1 MEARSIGRVFPNT
14 QSGMFKNM
22 LCLKRCRL
30 LRDQGGNVAI
40 VFALMA
46 IVLMLA
52 VGAAVD
58 IGRWLHARDQTQSAA
73 DAAVLAGGRWL
84 QTNSTDTA
92 GAIAAAQNFYKQE
105 TATRLPVVNDSI
117 SFGVSSDGQTV
128 YANGTAYIKTPFLG
142 FVGINQLPIIPLGQQ
157 PVAQA
162 TLAVGG
168 NGGQNLEVAMMLD
181 ITGSMLD
188 TSASGNTKIADLI
201 TSATD
206 LVNIIVWSDQSQF
219 TSKVAIAPFT
229 EDIRLPNTT
238 AINAARGSG
247 LPTSEKVSGTTYYL
261 SDCVVERTG
270 TQKYTDAAPG
280 AGQYVMG
287 HYTTSSTGSGKNKK
301 GVCVVG
307 SPVQPLTSDKT
318 TLLNAISSLQAGGGT
333 AGHLGT
339 AWAWYTLSPNWNSL
353 WPSNGAAPYGSSNLQ
368 KIAILMTDGDYNTQ
382 YSSAGIS
389 VNQASASSTYCPQ
402 AANGCSGVQ
411 AASLCSA
418 MKAAGITIYTVGFT
432 IPSTDTTAINLLT
445 NCASDPNMFYSA
457 ADGTQ
462 LQQAFRD
469 IAIKLSSLYISK

>member
-1 MEARSIGRVFPNT
+1 MRYFRVASGPLRYSEQAERPHAIFFRDRS
-14 QSGMFKNM
+14 
-22 LCLKRCRL
+22 
-30 LRDQGGNVAI
+30 GNVAM

-46 IVLMLA
+46 VVLMLA

-58 IGRWLHARDQTQSAA
+58 IGRWLYAREQTLSAV
-73 DAAVLAGGRWL
+73 DAGLLAGGRWL
-84 QTNSTDTA
+84 ETNSTDNA
-92 GAIAAAQNFYKQE
+92 GAIAAAQNLYTQN
-105 TATRLPVVNDSI
+105 TTSRLPVVNDNI
-117 SFGVSSDGQTV
+117 SFAVSSDGMSVT
-128 YANGTAYIKTPFLG
+128 ASGTAYIKTLFLPLA
-142 FVGINQLPIIPLGQQ
+142 GINQLPLISTGQQ
-157 PVAQA
+157 PIAQA
-162 TLAVGG
+162 QLAVGG

-188 TSASGNTKIADLI
+188 TSASGNTKIQDLI

-206 LVNIIVWSDQSQF
+206 LVNIIVWTDQSQY

-238 AINAARGSG
+238 AINAARGTG
-247 LPTSEKVSGTTYYL
+247 LPTSKKVSGTTYYL

-280 AGQYVMG
+280 ANQYVMG
-287 HYTTSSTGSGKNKK
+287 HYTTNSTGSGKNKK
-301 GVCVVG
+301 GVCVVA

-318 TLLNAISSLQAGGGT
+318 TLLNAINNLQAGGGT

-339 AWAWYTLSPNWNSL
+339 AWAWYTLSPNWNTL
-353 WPSNGAAPYGSSNLQ
+353 WPSNGAAAYGSSNLQ

-382 YSSAGIS
+382 YDSNGIS
-389 VNQASASSTYCPQ
+389 VNQVATSSTSCPQ

-411 AASLCSA
+411 ASSLCSA

-445 NCASDPNMFYSA
+445 QCASDPSKFYSA

-469 IAIKLSSLYISK
+469 IAIKLSSLYLSK

>member
-1 MEARSIGRVFPNT
+1 MLIYLKPSIARLQADRS
-14 QSGMFKNM
+14 
-22 LCLKRCRL
+22 
-30 LRDQGGNVAI
+30 GNVAI

-58 IGRWLHARDQTQSAA
+58 IGRWLHARDQTQGAA

-105 TATRLPVVNDSI
+105 VATRLPVLNDSI
-117 SFGVSSDGQTV
+117 SFAVSSDGQTV
-128 YANGTAYIKTPFLG
+128 YANGTAYIKTPFLQ
-142 FVGINQLPIIPLGQQ
+142 FAGISQLPIIPLGQQ

-181 ITGSMLD
+181 ITGSMAGQKL
-188 TSASGNTKIADLI
+188 SDLQ

-219 TSKVAIAPFT
+219 TSKVAIVPFT

-238 AINAARGSG
+238 AINAARGTG
-247 LPTSEKVSGTTYYL
+247 LATSKKVSGTTYYL
-261 SDCVVERTG
+261 SNCVVERIG
-270 TQKYTDAAPG
+270 TQKYTDAAP
-280 AGQYVMG
+280 ASGQYVMG
-287 HYTTSSTGSGKNKK
+287 HYTSNYTTVNGTKT
-301 GVCVVG
+301 GVCVVP

-318 TLLNAISSLQAGGGT
+318 TLLNAINNLQAGGGT

-339 AWAWYTLSPNWNSL
+339 AWAWYTLSPNWNTL
-353 WPSNGAAPYGSSNLQ
+353 WPSNGAAAYGSSNLQ

-382 YSSAGIS
+382 YSSNGIGVDYNYTGS
-389 VNQASASSTYCPQ
+389 CPD
-402 AANGCSGVQ
+402 AANGCSGAQ

-445 NCASDPNMFYSA
+445 QCASAPNMFYSA

>member
-1 MEARSIGRVFPNT
+1 MLIYLNRYIARWQADRS
-14 QSGMFKNM
+14 
-22 LCLKRCRL
+22 
-30 LRDQGGNVAI
+30 GNVAI
-40 VFALMA
+40 VFALGA
-46 IVLMLA
+46 IVLMLS

-58 IGRWLHARDQTQSAA
+58 IGRWLHARDQTQSAV

-84 QTNSTDTA
+84 QTNSTDDA

-105 TATRLPVVNDSI
+105 IATRLPVLNDSI
-117 SFGVSSDGQTV
+117 TFAVSSDGQTV

-142 FVGINQLPIIPLGQQ
+142 FAGINQLPIIAANQQ
-157 PVAQA
+157 PIAQA

-168 NGGQNLEVAMMLD
+168 NGGQSLEVSMMLD
-181 ITGSMLD
+181 ITGSMAGQKL
-188 TSASGNTKIADLI
+188 TDLQS
-201 TSATD
+201 SATD
-206 LVNIIVWSDQSQF
+206 LVNILVWADQSQF
-219 TSKVAIAPFT
+219 TSKVAIVPFT

-238 AINAARGSG
+238 AINAARGTG
-247 LPTSEKVSGTTYYL
+247 LATSKKVSNTTYYL

-270 TQKYTDAAPG
+270 TQKYTDAAPKS
-280 AGQYVMG
+280 GQYVMA
-287 HYTTSSTGSGKNKK
+287 HYTTSSTGSGSNKK
-301 GVCVVG
+301 GVCVVP

-339 AWAWYTLSPNWNSL
+339 AWAWYTLSPNWNTL
-353 WPSNGAAPYGSSNLQ
+353 WPSNGAAAYGSSNLQ

-382 YSSAGIS
+382 YDSNGIS

-402 AANGCSGVQ
+402 AANGCSGAQ

-445 NCASDPNMFYSA
+445 QCASAPNMFYSA

>member
-1 MEARSIGRVFPNT
+1 
-14 QSGMFKNM
+14 M
-22 LCLKRCRL
+22 LFYLKRHIARL
-30 LRDQGGNVAI
+30 QADRSGNVAI
-40 VFALMA
+40 VFALGA

-58 IGRWLHARDQTQSAA
+58 IGRWLHAHDQTQGAV

-84 QTNSTDTA
+84 QTNSTDDA

-142 FVGINQLPIIPLGQQ
+142 FAGINQLPIIAANQQ
-157 PVAQA
+157 PISQA

-168 NGGQNLEVAMMLD
+168 NGGQSLEVAMMLD
-181 ITGSMLD
+181 ITGSMAGQKL
-188 TSASGNTKIADLI
+188 TDLQS
-201 TSATD
+201 SATD
-206 LVNIIVWSDQSQF
+206 LVNIIVWSDQSQY
-219 TSKVAIAPFT
+219 TSKVAIVPFT

-238 AINAARGSG
+238 AINAARGTS
-247 LPTSEKVSGTTYYL
+247 LPTSKKVSGTTYYL

-280 AGQYVMG
+280 SGQYVMG
-287 HYTTSSTGSGKNKK
+287 HYTSTSTTVNGKKK
-301 GVCVVG
+301 GVCVVP

-318 TLLNAISSLQAGGGT
+318 TLLNAISNLQAGGGT

-339 AWAWYTLSPNWNSL
+339 AWAWYTLSPNWNTL
-353 WPSNGAAPYGSSNLQ
+353 WPSNGAAAYGSSNLQ

-382 YSSAGIS
+382 YDTNGIS
-389 VNQASASSTYCPQ
+389 VNQTSTSSTSCPQ
-402 AANGCSGVQ
+402 AANGCSGAQ

-445 NCASDPNMFYSA
+445 QCASAPNMFYSA